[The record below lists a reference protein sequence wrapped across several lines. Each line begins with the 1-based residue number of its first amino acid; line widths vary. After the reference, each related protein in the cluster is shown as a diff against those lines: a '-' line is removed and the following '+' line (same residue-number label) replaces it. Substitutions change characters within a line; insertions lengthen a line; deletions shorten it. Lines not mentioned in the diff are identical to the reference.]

1 MNFVLLEAAAET
13 TKQPGGNALSGL
25 ESSLPLILIM
35 VIMIAFIWFSGRKQR
50 KRQKMM
56 QERKNALKNGDRV
69 MMDCGMYG
77 VVKDINGDIVTIAV
91 GPEETKL
98 VFNKAAISVVEYDD
112 DAVDMSR
119 EQAKDMEKK

>member
-1 MNFVLLEAAAET
+1 MNFVLLEVAAGT
-13 TKQPGGNALSGL
+13 TTQTGGNALSGL

>member
-1 MNFVLLEAAAET
+1 MNFVLLET
-13 TKQPGGNALSGL
+13 TAGTNSALAGL
-25 ESSLPLILIM
+25 ESSLPLIIIM
-35 VIMIAFIWFSGRKQR
+35 VVMIAFIWFSGRKQR

-69 MMDCGMYG
+69 MMDCGLYG
-77 VVKDINGDIVTIAV
+77 VVKDINDDIVTIAV